1 MQGSAKPFFLVL
13 VICLVGAWD
22 GAPCIGQEAAKVLG
36 QHTEIPKKEAEKVK
50 VLPSPDEKLS
60 PIETETI
67 DEAGEAISKKID
79 QIEKAASRSLGE
91 WVLAEVYPGVTWP
104 RLVLFIVWLLLILL
118 VDRLFRFIIGFRI
131 QRLRQKNNSRSYEL
145 TVLDALSKPL
155 SLFIWAYGFY
165 FSSSHLLVHMR
176 YTYGVTRLPDLV
188 AKGADIFGA
197 IAVMWFLYRLVRVV
211 DIPLAKWASS
221 TDSKTDDMLVRMMG
235 KALRVFIVFLAS
247 YVILQNLT
255 GIEFYPLI
263 APLGLGALAI
273 ALAAKESVSN
283 FLGTLAIMF
292 DKPFHVGDSIEID
305 EYNGTVEF
313 IGFRS
318 TGLRTATGSLVQIP
332 NEKVISSAVE
342 NISRRPYIRW
352 HTRIGIRVDTSPEK
366 VSKALG
372 IIREVLKDHEGMNID
387 RPPKI
392 FLDGVAE
399 WSLNVSVHAWY
410 YPAEYWS
417 YSAWVEEMWMEIMRR
432 FDVERIKLADRP
444 YAVDSR
450 RIAGNS

>member
-1 MQGSAKPFFLVL
+1 MFVRLSYFMRKKTLRDPVRRYHLMQGSAKPFLLVL
-13 VICLVGAWD
+13 VICLVGAC
-22 GAPCIGQEAAKVLG
+22 AQQPCIGQEAANVLG
-36 QHTEIPKKEAEKVK
+36 QHIEMPKKEAEEVK
-50 VLPSPDEKLS
+50 VLPSPDEKLT

-118 VDRLFRFIIGFRI
+118 VDRLLRFIIGFRI
-131 QRLRQKNNSRSYEL
+131 QRLRKRNDARSYEL

-211 DIPLAKWASS
+211 DLPLTKWASS
-221 TDSKTDDMLVRMMG
+221 TDSKTDDMLVRMVG

-305 EYNGTVEF
+305 EYDGTVEF

-332 NEKVISSAVE
+332 NE
-342 NISRRPYIRW
+342 R
-352 HTRIGIRVDTSPEK
+352 
-366 VSKALG
+366 
-372 IIREVLKDHEGMNID
+372 
-387 RPPKI
+387 
-392 FLDGVAE
+392 
-399 WSLNVSVHAWY
+399 
-410 YPAEYWS
+410 
-417 YSAWVEEMWMEIMRR
+417 
-432 FDVERIKLADRP
+432 
-444 YAVDSR
+444 
-450 RIAGNS
+450 